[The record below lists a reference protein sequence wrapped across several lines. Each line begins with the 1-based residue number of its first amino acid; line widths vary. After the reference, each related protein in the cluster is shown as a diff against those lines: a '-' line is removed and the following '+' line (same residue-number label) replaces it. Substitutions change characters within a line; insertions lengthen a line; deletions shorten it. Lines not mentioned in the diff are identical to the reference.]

1 MLEKSEICIKIYN
14 QNKECIYCFLSKKC
28 PWLSEE
34 AVFKVMLNVC
44 RILSDNANEVY
55 NLHSEILQRKWLIK
69 LAYDQAAK
77 YNEEEE

>member
-1 MLEKSEICIKIYN
+1 MFFV
-14 QNKECIYCFLSKKC
+14 KEMSVAVRRGCFQG
-28 PWLSEE
+28 
-34 AVFKVMLNVC
+34 NVC